1 MKRVLVLLIAL
12 LVASCA
18 SLPATH
24 PPVHVVI
31 VGTTDVHGWFDG
43 HETKMGR
50 YGGVA
55 LLASYVQA
63 LRAEDQNHV
72 VLVDSGDL
80 FQGTLESNFFEGE
93 PVVRAYNALGY
104 SAAAVGNHEFDY
116 GPVGPVT
123 IARPGDDPV
132 GALEKNAAL
141 AKFPFLS
148 ANLTEK
154 ATGKTPSWARPYTIV
169 DAGGARIGIIGLSTP
184 DTPNVTVGA
193 NVAALNFGDP
203 VPATIA
209 AARDLRAQGADAVIV
224 IAHMGGDCKD
234 VQDVHDVASCNPE
247 EEAMKFLER
256 LPAGTIDAYFGGHT
270 HQRMREIVNGVPAT
284 QGAAYSA
291 EFSTVDLWIDRD
303 HHQVESSRTNIR
315 PLTMI
320 CEKVWR
326 GSERCDAASALL
338 GSTLVPRQ
346 FLGRTIEPD
355 PAIAAVVAPYLK
367 RVAAKRLED
376 VGVRSAGVFTRTF
389 NAEST
394 VGDLLADALRRA
406 TNADI
411 AFINSGGIRTNLRA
425 GDLVYSDIY
434 EVNPF
439 DNYPT
444 LVMMTGAEI
453 QEVLR
458 LTTAAGRGI
467 MQVSGLRYTF
477 DMTADKDKPVAERNR
492 LVSVTLEDGS
502 PLEPARLY
510 RVAMPDFLAFG
521 GDGFLPVTS
530 TIPADR
536 ITILQDRT
544 MHDVFADVLKTFP
557 QPLTPKLD
565 GRITVLNAPPHQQP
579 PR

>member
-1 MKRVLVLLIAL
+1 MKRALALIAIFL
-12 LVASCA
+12 ASSCA
-18 SLPATH
+18 TAPASH

-43 HETKMGR
+43 HESTAGR

-55 LLASYVQA
+55 LLSSYVKA

-80 FQGTLESNFFEGE
+80 FQGTMESNLFEGE
-93 PVVRAYNALGY
+93 PVVRAYNAMGY

-116 GPVGPVT
+116 GPAGPVT
-123 IARPGDDPV
+123 IAGPGDDPL

-154 ATGKTPSWARPYTIV
+154 ATGKTPPWAKPSTIV

-184 DTPNVTVGA
+184 DTPNVTIAV

-209 AARDLRAQGADAVIV
+209 AARQLRARGADAVIV
-224 IAHMGGDCKD
+224 IAHMGGNCRD
-234 VQDVHDVASCNPE
+234 VNDVHDLASCNPD
-247 EEAMKFLER
+247 EEAMKFLEG
-256 LPAGTIDAYFGGHT
+256 LPPGTIDAYFAGHT
-270 HQRMREIVNGVPAT
+270 HRRMREIVSGVPAT
-284 QGAAYSA
+284 QAAPYSA
-291 EFSTVDLWIDRD
+291 EFSTVDLWIDHD
-303 HHQVESSRTNIR
+303 HHRVESSRTNIR

-320 CEKVWR
+320 CAKVWS
-326 GSERCDAASALL
+326 GSERCDASGPAS
-338 GSTLVPRQ
+338 GSTLVPRV

-355 PAIAAVVAPYLK
+355 PAIAAVVAPYLE
-367 RVAAKRLED
+367 RVNAKRSED
-376 VGVRSAGVFTRTF
+376 AGVLTAGVFTRNF
-389 NAEST
+389 GSEST

-406 TNADI
+406 TGADI

-425 GDLVYSDIY
+425 GALTYGDIY

-444 LVMMTGAEI
+444 IVMMTGAQI
-453 QEVLR
+453 REVLR
-458 LTTAAGRGI
+458 LTTGADRGI

-477 DMTADKDKPVAERNR
+477 DAAAGKDKPAGERDR
-492 LVSVTLEDGS
+492 MLSVTLADGS
-502 PLEPARLY
+502 PLDPEKLY
-510 RVAMPDFLAFG
+510 RVAMPDFLAAG

-530 TIPADR
+530 TIPAGR
-536 ITILQDRT
+536 VSVLQERT
-544 MHDVFADVLKTFP
+544 LHDLFAAELKSFP
-557 QPLTPKLD
+557 QPLTPALD
-565 GRITVLNAPPHQQP
+565 GRITVLNAPPHQTP
-579 PR
+579 P